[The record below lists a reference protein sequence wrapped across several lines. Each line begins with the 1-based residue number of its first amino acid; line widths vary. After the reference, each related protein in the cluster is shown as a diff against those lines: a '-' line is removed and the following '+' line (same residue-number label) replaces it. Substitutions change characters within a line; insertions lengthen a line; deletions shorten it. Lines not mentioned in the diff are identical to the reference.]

1 MIGRLMKNRG
11 IKIGIGIAALLMVNS
26 RVGAQMNF
34 NALQDPLNSNNAA
47 LSMPSYLGDGVK
59 GIQVSMFNPYVMVG
73 SNFTNTRE
81 ARDYIS
87 KDEISNSMIDNTISK
102 LRRKDNIIQG
112 GLNVAIL
119 NAVFTIKNSNGEP
132 FLSFGAGVNERVEMS
147 TVFNREL
154 FLLAYRGNK
163 QFAGQT
169 INLAPRLNALAYT
182 EYYVSAA
189 VNAKLGSGI
198 IIKPAIRLRYLSGQA
213 SIAMAKTST
222 LSMYTEPDGRY
233 LDFDLN
239 YRINTSTAGDTVSL
253 ASSSFNIDGST
264 FQQGA
269 GSGFGMDL
277 GLRVTPRENLS
288 FNIALT
294 DIGGI
299 RFRKNVVNMY
309 NDTSYRYEGQELSFR
324 DDQTLSLD
332 SIAGIAEPRYSYNSY
347 RMALPTKLA
356 LSASLGLGQAEH
368 KSRSYY
374 KHNLTVAY
382 LQGFS
387 NYLSSTKSVYVAL
400 GYTHSVKG
408 IMNIGTSLSAGGLWG
423 FGWGALVSFK
433 LGPLRLGVNTNNFLP
448 LLAAKA
454 GKGADLGVM
463 LAFGN

>member
-1 MIGRLMKNRG
+1 MSKLTMKNTNRKTG
-11 IKIGIGIAALLMVNS
+11 LVAAIMLITG
-26 RVGAQMNF
+26 GAYGQMNF
-34 NALQDPLNSNNAA
+34 GALQDPLNSTNAA
-47 LSMPSYLGDGVK
+47 FGMPTYLGDGIN
-59 GIQVSMFNPYVMVG
+59 GFQVNVFNPYVTVG
-73 SNFTNTRE
+73 SNFTN
-81 ARDYIS
+81 ARDAREYIS
-87 KDEISNSMIDNTISK
+87 EDEISNSMINNTISK

-112 GLNVAIL
+112 GFNVAIL
-119 NAVFTIKNSNGEP
+119 NAAFNLKNRDGNNVVSLG
-132 FLSFGAGVNERVEMS
+132 FGVNERVEMS

-189 VNAKLGSGI
+189 VNAKLPNSGVS
-198 IIKPAIRLRYLSGQA
+198 IKPAIRLRYLSGQA
-213 SIAMAKTST
+213 SISMPSTST
-222 LSMYTEPDGRY
+222 VSLYTEPDGRY

-239 YRINTSTAGDTVSL
+239 YRINTSTAADTVSL
-253 ASSSFNIDGST
+253 ATSSFNIDGST

-277 GLRVTPRENLS
+277 GLRVAPAENLS
-288 FNIALT
+288 INFGIT

-324 DDQTLSLD
+324 DEQTLSLD
-332 SIAGIAEPRYSYNSY
+332 SIAGIVEPRYSYNSY
-347 RMALPTKLA
+347 RMGLPTKLA
-356 LSASLGLGQAEH
+356 LSAGLGLG
-368 KSRSYY
+368 KSERRNSTYY
-374 KHNLTVAY
+374 RHNLTFAY

-387 NYLSSTKSVYVAL
+387 NYLSSTKKAYFAV

-408 IMNIGTSLSAGGLWG
+408 VMNIGTNLSAGGVWG

-433 LGPLRLGVNTNNFLP
+433 LGPLRLGINTNNFLP
-448 LLAAKA
+448 LIASKT
-454 GKGADLGVM
+454 GKGSDVGFM
-463 LAFGN
+463 LAVGN